1 MISGRSCHLGP
12 VGMFDSAVWVLLR
25 DERLGRDRKRSS
37 PGMVLSIK
45 NPCIV
50 HTRLCLLAPC
60 ILFSYASF
68 FFNLVISTP
77 LVLSSGLTYFNAS
90 AIHHLMHVP

>member
-12 VGMFDSAVWVLLR
+12 VGMFDSAARALLR

-50 HTRLCLLAPC
+50 HTGLCLFAPC

-68 FFNLVISTP
+68 FSILSFPPHWFFP
-77 LVLSSGLTYFNAS
+77 LV
-90 AIHHLMHVP
+90 